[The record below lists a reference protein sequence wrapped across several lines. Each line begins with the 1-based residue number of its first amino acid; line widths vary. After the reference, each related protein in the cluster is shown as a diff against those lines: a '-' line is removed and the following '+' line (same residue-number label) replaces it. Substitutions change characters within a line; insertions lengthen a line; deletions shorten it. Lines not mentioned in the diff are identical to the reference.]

1 MITFPKLGERKVKVK
16 GADGK
21 IFDVNKI
28 SINDH
33 AAIEQI
39 VDDTAKICKP
49 LPLEEQ
55 SKPMIAAK
63 GAISAIIAPCLPE
76 ELRGDLW
83 RFGYYE
89 MVEFAMYLAFGSETP
104 DDVKPADPKKK
115 AKT

>member
-1 MITFPKLGERKVKVK
+1 MISFPKLGERTVKVK

-21 IFDVNKI
+21 IFDVRKI

-33 AAIEQI
+33 ATIERI
-39 VDDTAKICKP
+39 IDDTANTCKP

-55 SKPMIAAK
+55 AKPMIAAK
-63 GAISAIIAPCLPE
+63 AAIAAVVSPYLPE
-76 ELRGDLW
+76 ELKGDLW

-89 MVEFAMYLAFGSETP
+89 LVEFSMYLAFGSENP
-104 DDVKPADPKKK
+104 DDVKPANPKKK